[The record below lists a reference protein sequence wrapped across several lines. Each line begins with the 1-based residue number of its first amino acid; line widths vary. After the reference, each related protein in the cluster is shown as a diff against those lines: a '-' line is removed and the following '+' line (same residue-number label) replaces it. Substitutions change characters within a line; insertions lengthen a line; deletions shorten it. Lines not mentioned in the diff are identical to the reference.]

1 MPPKAH
7 PPFDQVENSN
17 FLVLK
22 AEIKKSK
29 TIITSNIKTL
39 DLEILKLK
47 KVPPPTLFRKRS
59 HMATIEHCR
68 ATANAAMSSLRD
80 LNTSSEVMLTELVP
94 KSNDEVEAIQ
104 ASIRDLH
111 EGETKYSNIID
122 EFDDVNGMFIE
133 DIVVE
138 VNSGH
143 SSGMPPPSAPPA
155 DPGIKYVKHDK

>member
-7 PPFDQVENSN
+7 PQFDQVENSN

-39 DLEILKLK
+39 DNEILKLK
-47 KVPPPTLFRKRS
+47 KVPPPTLFRTRS

-80 LNTSSEVMLTELVP
+80 LNTSSEVMLTELSP
-94 KSNDEVEAIQ
+94 N
-104 ASIRDLH
+104 
-111 EGETKYSNIID
+111 SNI
-122 EFDDVNGMFIE
+122 
-133 DIVVE
+133 E
-138 VNSGH
+138 V
-143 SSGMPPPSAPPA
+143 
-155 DPGIKYVKHDK
+155 

>member
-68 ATANAAMSSLRD
+68 ATANAAMSTLRD
-80 LNTSSEVMLTELVP
+80 LNTSSEVMLSDLHPTSTTEA
-94 KSNDEVEAIQ
+94 EAVEA
-104 ASIRDLH
+104 AVRELH
-111 EGETKYSNIID
+111 EGQTKYSNIID
-122 EFDDVNGMFIE
+122 EFDDANGMFIE
-133 DIVVE
+133 DIIVE
-138 VNSGH
+138 VNSGQ

-155 DPGIKYVKHDK
+155 EPGIKYV